1 MQYGGGGGVRDRG
14 SKEGRREGGVKCD
27 AVWRGGGGGTERE

>member
-1 MQYGGGGGVRDRG
+1 MRDRG

-27 AVWRGGGGGTERE
+27 AVWRGGGGTERE